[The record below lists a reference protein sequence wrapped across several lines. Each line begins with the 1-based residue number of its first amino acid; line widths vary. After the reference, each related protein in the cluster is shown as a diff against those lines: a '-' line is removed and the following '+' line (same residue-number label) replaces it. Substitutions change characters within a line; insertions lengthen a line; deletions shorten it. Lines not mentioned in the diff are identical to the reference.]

1 MKISKALLK
10 QIVFALILLIVVNVV
25 AGFVFKRFDL
35 TNDKR
40 YTLSDATKNLL
51 LKVKQPMVI
60 DVLLQGDDL
69 PSEFRKLQVETKQ
82 LLEELSA
89 VNPNIKF
96 TFINPINNPDKSDE
110 IINRLGQLG
119 LTPANVTI
127 EDGGKVTQELVFP
140 WAMAYIDE
148 SKPERIALL
157 KNKLGSD
164 SETRVNN
171 SIQQLEYA
179 FASAIK
185 KLTVTNK
192 KKIAVIKGNGE
203 LPNIEIADFLRE
215 LGGYY
220 NLAPITLDSVQN
232 SPQKTLNILN
242 AYDLAI
248 IAKPTEA
255 FTDLEKYVMDQ
266 YTMQGGK
273 SVWLIDQVVAE
284 MDSLYANQ
292 GKTIAA
298 LRDLNL
304 NDLFFKYGVRINPVL
319 VNDMYFTQIVL
330 ATGQGSNT
338 QYNPVPWVY
347 YPMVFSPETHPVNT
361 NIEAVRFQFANSI
374 DTLKNAIKKTVLL
387 RSSPL
392 SKLTGTPSEI
402 NLGIITN
409 PAPKETYNNGNQ
421 PLAVLL
427 EGNFTSVFKNRV
439 KPFAFKNTI
448 ENGAETKMIVI
459 ADGDLIKNQ
468 VKQGRPLELGYD
480 KWTNSFYG
488 NKEFL
493 LNCVNYLLDD
503 TGLINIRSKKIA
515 VPFLDKEK
523 ITAHK
528 SGWTLVNVVL
538 PLVLLVIF
546 GWLFSLYRRKKYVS

>member
-220 NLAPITLDSVQN
+220 TLSPITLDSVQN

-523 ITAHK
+523 ITAQK

>member
-1 MKISKALLK
+1 MKINGNLVKTTG
-10 QIVFALILLIVVNVV
+10 VALIVLIAVNII
-25 AGFVFKRFDL
+25 AGVFSKRFDL
-35 TNDKR
+35 TQDKR
-40 YTLSDATKNLL
+40 YTLSPATKNLL
-51 LKVKQPMVI
+51 AQIEQPIII
-60 DVLLQGDDL
+60 DVLLEGDF
-69 PSEFRKLQVETKQ
+69 PAEFKKLQMETRQ

-89 VNPNIKF
+89 ANSNIKF
-96 TFINPINNPDKSDE
+96 TFINPVDDPENTDK
-110 IINRLGQLG
+110 IINKLSQLG
-119 LTPANVTI
+119 LTPANVTV
-127 EDGGKVTQELVFP
+127 EDGGKVTQEVIFP
-140 WAMAYIDE
+140 WAMAYIE
-148 SKPERIALL
+148 ETKPVRIPLL
-157 KNKLGSD
+157 KNKLGAD

-179 FASAIK
+179 FASAIA
-185 KLTVTNK
+185 KLTVKNK
-192 KKIAVIKGNGE
+192 KKVAVIKGNGE
-203 LPNIEIADFLRE
+203 LSNIFIADFLKE

-220 NLAPITLDSVQN
+220 NLAPITLDSVKN

-273 SVWLIDQVVAE
+273 SLWLIDQVMAE
-284 MDSLYANQ
+284 MDSLYVNQ
-292 GKTIAA
+292 GKTIA
-298 LRDLNL
+298 LPRNLNL
-304 NDLFFKYGVRINPVL
+304 KDLFFKYGLRINPVL
-319 VNDMYFTQIVL
+319 INDMYFTQIVL
-330 ATGQGSNT
+330 ATGEGNDT

-347 YPMVFSPETHPVNT
+347 YPMVFSWEDHPVNT

-374 DTLKNAIKKTVLL
+374 DTLKNGIKKTVLL

-392 SKLTGTPSEI
+392 SKVTGTPFEI

-409 PAPKETYNNGNQ
+409 PQPKETYNDGNK

-427 EGNFTSVFKNRV
+427 EGKFTSVFKNRV
-439 KPFAFKNTI
+439 KPFKFNNAI
-448 ENGAETKMIVI
+448 DNGLPSKMIVI

-468 VKQGRPLELGYD
+468 VSKGRPLELGYD

-515 VPFLDKEK
+515 IPFLDKEK
-523 ITAHK
+523 VAEQKTSWI
-528 SGWTLVNVVL
+528 LVNLVL
-538 PLVLLVIF
+538 PLIILAFF
-546 GWLFSLYRRKKYVS
+546 GLFFRWYRKRKYTT